1 MTALAAEIEERS
13 DPKPAPTGRGMGE
26 ATTREQQPSLC
37 KPDMVYILDRAH
49 GLHFFKLAPC
59 QPFAGEILLVR

>member
-1 MTALAAEIEERS
+1 MKRSTDRILTTHTGSLPLPALLRQA
-13 DPKPAPTGRGMGE
+13 
-26 ATTREQQPSLC
+26 LC